1 LPFLGLDAH
10 IASPM
15 RAILKRF
22 ARALGVN
29 FFTNERFGVE
39 LPLDLARLT
48 AGDPLRTIFD
58 VGGNFGQTALH
69 FATAFPSAEI
79 LTFEP
84 VPSSF
89 SRLREATAH
98 CDRIKLFNLALGE
111 TAGAATINLTPSAGS
126 NTLLATNAATG
137 TVAIQVDTLDR
148 VADTHGIRMIDLLK
162 IDVEGYELH
171 VLKGGEQLLRE
182 GRVRYVFAECVFATD
197 ADSPHT
203 SFFDLHA
210 FLESR
215 GFCFVSY
222 YPESFALRRGVALG
236 NALFAL
242 RSSLPESVPGKVR
255 NIV

>member
-1 LPFLGLDAH
+1 
-10 IASPM
+10 M
-15 RAILKRF
+15 KAILKRF

-39 LPLDLARLT
+39 MPLDLARLT
-48 AGDPLRTIFD
+48 AADPLRTIFD

-69 FATAFPSAEI
+69 FATAFPSVEI

-98 CDRIKLFNLALGE
+98 LGRIKAFNVALGE
-111 TAGAATINLTPSAGS
+111 SAGASTINLTPSAGS
-126 NTLLATNAATG
+126 NTLLPTEGATG

-148 VADTHGIRMIDLLK
+148 VAEANGIGTIDLLK
-162 IDVEGYELH
+162 IDVEGYELQ
-171 VLKGGEQLLRE
+171 VLKGGEKLLRE
-182 GRVRYVFAECVFATD
+182 NRVRYVFAECAFAPD
-197 ADSPHT
+197 AETPHT

-215 GFCFVSY
+215 GFCFVTY

-236 NALFAL
+236 NGLFAL
-242 RSSLPESVPGKVR
+242 RSRLPVNVAGKVR
-255 NIV
+255 NIA